1 MEPQSFH
8 PLDYLAVVHRRK
20 WWFVVPLLVCIAAGA
35 AAVAVWPKKYLS
47 RVGVGVAN
55 PTLSPDFVRGVS
67 SMDPVERQRAISQL
81 LLSPEILE
89 RVVRDEKLNRTKP
102 ADEVAALLRVNLEK
116 NIEVPNPIG
125 LNGRPDPSRG
135 VELFYLGY
143 TDRDP
148 QRARRVT
155 DRVANV
161 FVEETSKAQTM
172 RAENTSD
179 MLGEQVKGSQE
190 KLTQLERQLRTKK
203 QAYMGRLPDQVGAN
217 VQMVNGARTQFE
229 SISIQIRAEQDRLT
243 TVEAQIDQ
251 MRQGVGAAAMT
262 TTGLA
267 ATQTAQ
273 KRIDDLEAQ
282 LASDRALG
290 YTDKHPDI
298 DRLQREI
305 KQARADLAAS
315 KVTQPVN
322 RDETLMA
329 DPLYRQKLQERD
341 MARIHVRELQLAAT
355 SAQRQ
360 IGDYQTRVETA
371 PLAEQELAS
380 IDRDYKLE
388 LARYNDLNTKYQQS
402 RTAEDLARKQGG
414 ERFSVLYPA
423 TLPTTPIEPQPL
435 RIMALA
441 VAAGLVLGA
450 GAALG
455 RELLDRSVHDSR
467 ALQNEFEVP
476 VLGEISRILA

>member
-1 MEPQSFH
+1 MEPQPFH
-8 PLDYLAVVHRRK
+8 PLDYLTVVNRRK

-35 AAVAVWPKKYLS
+35 AALTVWPKKYLS
-47 RVGVGVAN
+47 KVGIGVAN

-81 LLSPEILE
+81 LLSPSILE
-89 RVVRDEKLNRTKP
+89 RVVREEKINRTKP
-102 ADEVAALLRVNLEK
+102 TDEVAASLRANLEK

-143 TDRDP
+143 MDRDP
-148 QRARRVT
+148 ERARRVA

-161 FVEETSKAQTM
+161 FVEETSRAQTM

-179 MLGEQVKGSQE
+179 MLGQQLKSSQE
-190 KLTQLERQLRTKK
+190 KLSQLEAQLRAKK

-217 VQMVNGARTQFE
+217 VQMVNGARSQLE
-229 SISIQIRAEQDRLT
+229 SISMQIRAEQDHLT
-243 TVEAQIDQ
+243 MVESQIEQ
-251 MRQGVGAAAMT
+251 MRQGVGVEGMT
-262 TTGLA
+262 TAGMA
-267 ATQTAQ
+267 ASQNAQ

-282 LASDRALG
+282 LAADRALG

-305 KQARADLAAS
+305 RQARADLASS
-315 KVTQPVN
+315 KVTQPSN
-322 RDETLMA
+322 REDLLKA
-329 DPLYRQKLQERD
+329 DPLYHQKIQERE
-341 MARIHVRELQLAAT
+341 MARLHIRELQASSAG
-355 SAQRQ
+355 AQRQ
-360 IGDYQTRVETA
+360 IGMYQTRVESA
-371 PLAEQELAS
+371 PVAEQELAS

-402 RTAEDLARKQGG
+402 RTAEELARKQGG

-423 TLPTTPIEPQPL
+423 SLPETPVEPQPL
-435 RIMALA
+435 KIMALA
-441 VAAGLVLGA
+441 IVAGLVLGA

-455 RELLDRSVHDSR
+455 REVLDRSVHDSR
-467 ALQNEFEVP
+467 ALETEFEVP
-476 VLGEISRILA
+476 VLGEIPRIPA

>member
-1 MEPQSFH
+1 MVVRRPT
-8 PLDYLAVVHRRK
+8 AGVHRRRRRRCRRLAEE
-20 WWFVVPLLVCIAAGA
+20 VSVAGRRRGREPDAVAGLRPRRQLDGSGRAATRDLA
-35 AAVAVWPKKYLS
+35 AAAQPGDIGACRPRREAQSYEAGRRGGGLAPGEPREEHRGPQSDRPQRPAGSVARRRAVLS
-47 RVGVGVAN
+47 RLYGSRSAA
-55 PTLSPDFVRGVS
+55 R
-67 SMDPVERQRAISQL
+67 
-81 LLSPEILE
+81 
-89 RVVRDEKLNRTKP
+89 P
-102 ADEVAALLRVNLEK
+102 A
-116 NIEVPNPIG
+116 
-125 LNGRPDPSRG
+125 
-135 VELFYLGY
+135 
-143 TDRDP
+143 
-148 QRARRVT
+148 
-155 DRVANV
+155 
-161 FVEETSKAQTM
+161 
-172 RAENTSD
+172 
-179 MLGEQVKGSQE
+179 
-190 KLTQLERQLRTKK
+190 
-203 QAYMGRLPDQVGAN
+203 
-217 VQMVNGARTQFE
+217 ARTT
-229 SISIQIRAEQDRLT
+229 S
-243 TVEAQIDQ
+243 
-251 MRQGVGAAAMT
+251 
-262 TTGLA
+262 GLA

-282 LASDRALG
+282 LGSDRALG

-388 LARYNDLNTKYQQS
+388 LTRYNDLNTKYQQS

-435 RIMALA
+435 KVMALA
-441 VAAGLVLGA
+441 IAAGLMLGA
-450 GAALG
+450 GAAVG
-455 RELLDRSVHDSR
+455 RELLDRPVHDSR
-467 ALQNEFEVP
+467 ALQHEFEVP